1 MSESYVYSRLCCG
14 VLFSSGASS
23 ARAPMRSKVDPAAI
37 VAVELAFCPGFE
49 ILDAG
54 DRVGDSENMRRHACA
69 SSEALPG
76 DNGGR

>member
-1 MSESYVYSRLCCG
+1 VYLRLCVG
-14 VLFSSGASS
+14 VLSSFGASR

-37 VAVELAFCPGFE
+37 VAVGFPFCPDLE

-54 DRVGDSENMRRHACA
+54 DLDGDSEKMRRRACA